1 MTEAVAIPKVSKKPN
16 FRAAIEAGEGVLRL
30 SPCWVPRSFMIPGR
44 RIKLHPDDIYALGAH
59 RGGICERW
67 FASTTEAGNE
77 NRQFDEGLS
86 YVVNG
91 GDRFTLLEAVAAEGP
106 TLIGKKMWE
115 KYKRWP
121 VYSKYFDNMGPI
133 AHHMHQS
140 KEQAAKVGREG
151 KPEGYYFPAQLN
163 SIGNNFPHTYFG
175 LEPGVTK
182 EDVRRCLENWNKGD
196 NGIIDLAKAYRLKPG
211 TGWHVPD
218 RILHAPGSFVTYEP
232 QWGSD
237 VFAYYQSMVEGR
249 RIEWEL
255 LAKDFPADK
264 AHDLDFLVDQ
274 LDWEANVDPNFRD
287 HHYLEPINVAESASE
302 GYQDKWVV
310 YGDFH
315 GEQLFTSKELTLE
328 PGVKV
333 TVKDGGAYGLITVQG
348 VGRVNKTL
356 LQSPSMIRFGAMTE
370 DEAFVSHEAAV
381 RGVTYENTGS
391 EPLVV
396 LRYFGPDSCPDAPK
410 VGAFKNIKK

>member
-1 MTEAVAIPKVSKKPN
+1 MTQAVAVPKVSKKPN

-140 KEQAAKVGREG
+140 KEQVYVPSFVAHYRSMLYLFRKHYGRASYLAVKGILLVAFVCRLFLATLERLV
-151 KPEGYYFPAQLN
+151 PIRRRPAR
-163 SIGNNFPHTYFG
+163 
-175 LEPGVTK
+175 EA
-182 EDVRRCLENWNKGD
+182 E
-196 NGIIDLAKAYRLKPG
+196 AYRA
-211 TGWHVPD
+211 V
-218 RILHAPGSFVTYEP
+218 I
-232 QWGSD
+232 
-237 VFAYYQSMVEGR
+237 VE
-249 RIEWEL
+249 
-255 LAKDFPADK
+255 A
-264 AHDLDFLVDQ
+264 
-274 LDWEANVDPNFRD
+274 
-287 HHYLEPINVAESASE
+287 
-302 GYQDKWVV
+302 
-310 YGDFH
+310 
-315 GEQLFTSKELTLE
+315 
-328 PGVKV
+328 
-333 TVKDGGAYGLITVQG
+333 
-348 VGRVNKTL
+348 
-356 LQSPSMIRFGAMTE
+356 
-370 DEAFVSHEAAV
+370 
-381 RGVTYENTGS
+381 
-391 EPLVV
+391 
-396 LRYFGPDSCPDAPK
+396 LRYQPPVA
-410 VGAFKNIKK
+410 